1 MPHFINYYKK
11 TEEIFQVAPNPGKI
25 PTPLTPLYM
34 ERNVVGWF
42 EIPVTDMDRAIKF
55 YETVLDLKIDLHNME
70 DFTMGWFPMV
80 ENKDGS
86 PGALVKHPMY
96 KPSKEGTVVYFTAH
110 SGDLTNELGRVE
122 AAGGKVLQEK
132 KAIGEY
138 GFMGLVE
145 DTKGNAIALH
155 SRK

>member
-1 MPHFINYYKK
+1 
-11 TEEIFQVAPNPGKI
+11 
-25 PTPLTPLYM
+25 M

-55 YETVLDLKIDLHNME
+55 YETIFDLKIDLHDMGE
-70 DFTMGWFPMV
+70 GMIMGWFPML
-80 ENKDGS
+80 ENKDGA
-86 PGALVKHPMY
+86 PGSLVKHPTY

-110 SGDLTNELGRVE
+110 SGDCTNELGRVE

-145 DTKGNAIALH
+145 DTEGNMIAVH
-155 SRK
+155 SIK